1 MLLPFVREVFA
12 DVETLPAYRRAA
24 SHLRE
29 GTGRIRLSG
38 LTPTAKALLLALLQQ
53 AVRRPFLVVVPDNKT
68 AEDLH
73 PMLRSLVE
81 LTGALD
87 PESVVFVPN
96 RDVLPFQNQS
106 AHPEI
111 QEARAAALWR
121 IATGAASIVIAPLAS
136 AAMRLQDGAYYADLA
151 RVIRRGE
158 SVDAESLLQHLTSVG
173 YTVADIVEMPGEY
186 ALRGGIL
193 DVYPPEAERPLRIEL
208 FGDEVESIRKF
219 DPATQ
224 RSASPVDEINL
235 LPLTETPLTEK
246 LLAIIHARLSG
257 KRVSGDKDIVEQAA
271 RAEGAVV
278 FPGWEFYA
286 PIAGA
291 KLSLFD
297 LLPRGVVILHEP
309 SALQSEHDRWWEKL
323 VGVHE
328 QSLIGNLVR
337 PEDLFL
343 GPEEWASKLADVTS
357 IDFEHLGIET
367 TSVESPGVEH
377 VTLVSQ
383 PSPRFHGTVA
393 AMAEEVHRLA
403 KESRHVVFVAP
414 STGELERLAG
424 IFSEYNL
431 PYRMGSRVRPGSE
444 NLIEETARFTDAQT
458 ATLVKGYVPDGV
470 LIPEANLALFGARD
484 LFDES
489 ETVVTHSTRRR
500 ARTSPFLSDFRDLQ
514 VGDYVVHLEHGI
526 AQYLGL
532 KEIDQGD
539 GKAEYMQ
546 LEYADAARLYIPLTR
561 LDLIQKYRSAEG
573 AKPALNHLGTPAW
586 AKTKSR
592 VKKAMQDMADELV
605 KLYAQRKMVQG
616 HSFPPDTEW
625 MKEFEEAFEYNETD
639 DQMMAISDVKRDM
652 ESSQPM
658 DRLLCGDVGYG
669 KTEVAMRAAFKAV
682 SDNKQVAVL
691 APTTVLAFQHYE
703 TFKQRIAAFPVSVDM
718 ISGFRTTKQQ
728 KETLAKLETGKI
740 DILIGTHRLL
750 SKDVKFTDLGLV
762 IVDEEQ
768 RFGVRH
774 KERLKQ
780 MRKEVDVL
788 TMSATPIP
796 RTLHMSMV
804 GLRDMSVIETPP
816 KDRIAIQTV
825 VASWDNKLIQSALVQ
840 ELERGGQIYFVHN
853 RVESIWEIAAKL
865 QELVPKARILVGHG
879 QMSEGELEKVMLK
892 FMHHEAD
899 ILVATTIIE
908 NGLDIPLCN
917 TILINRADRLG
928 LSELYQLRGRVG
940 RSNRRAYAYLLIP
953 QDTELTPLARRRL
966 AALKEFSDLG
976 AGFKLAALDLELRG
990 AGNLLGGEQS
1000 GQIEAVGFELYT
1012 SMLERTIRELR
1023 GEAAPEE
1030 SEIQLNLALNIRI
1043 PNDYIPEENQRLRMY
1058 KRVAGVQG
1066 EPQLNEVRAELKDRY
1081 GPLPGAVRSLVD
1093 YAALRLLC
1101 QRVGAI
1107 GIERKRDQYSI
1118 RFRQNAKIDPEKLAH
1133 FVASHKGAQFSPA
1146 GILKFFLKASGAGE
1160 VLPELRNLLANLA
1173 AHHEEKV
1180 AKTVTEAEPKP
1191 A

>member
-12 DVETLPAYRRAA
+12 DVETLPAFRRAA

-53 AVRRPFLVVVPDNKT
+53 ASRRPLLVIVPDNKA
-68 AEDLH
+68 AEELA

-87 PESVVFVPN
+87 PEAVVEVPA

-121 IATGAASIVIAPLAS
+121 IATGAASLVIAPLAS

-151 RVIRRGE
+151 RIVRRGE
-158 SVDAESLLQHLTSVG
+158 TVEPANLLQHLNRVG

-193 DVYPPEAERPLRIEL
+193 DVYPPEAERPLRVEF

-224 RSASPVDEINL
+224 RSAAAVDEVNL

-246 LLAIIHARLSG
+246 LLGVIHARLSG
-257 KRVSGDKDIVEQAA
+257 KRISGQHDVVEQAA
-271 RAEGAVV
+271 RAEGATV

-291 KLSLFD
+291 EHSLLD
-297 LLPRGVVILHEP
+297 LLPRAVVILDEP
-309 SALQSEHDRWWEKL
+309 SALNTEHARWWEKM
-323 VGVHE
+323 VSIHE
-328 QSLIGNLVR
+328 QSQIGNLVR

-343 GPEEWASKLADVTS
+343 GPEEWAAKISAMTS
-357 IDFEHLGIET
+357 INFEHLG
-367 TSVESPGVEH
+367 VESSGVEH
-377 VTLVSQ
+377 VTLLSQ
-383 PSPRFHGTVA
+383 PTPRFHGTVA
-393 AMAEEVHRLA
+393 AMAEEVHRLT
-403 KESRHVVFVAP
+403 KESRHVLFVAP

-431 PYRMGSRVRPGSE
+431 PYRMGSRVRPGE
-444 NLIEETARFTDAQT
+444 NLVEETARFTDART
-458 ATLVKGYVPDGV
+458 ATLVKGYVPEGV
-470 LIPEANLALFGARD
+470 LLPEANLALFGARD

-489 ETVVTHSTRRR
+489 DTVVTHSTRRR

-639 DQMMAISDVKRDM
+639 DQLMAIGDVKRDM

-703 TFKQRIAAFPVSVDM
+703 TFKQRMASFPVSIDM
-718 ISGFRTTKQQ
+718 ISGFRSPKQQ
-728 KETLAKLETGKI
+728 KETLAKLETGKL

-750 SKDVKFTDLGLV
+750 SKDVKFSDLGLV

-825 VASWDNKLIQSALVQ
+825 VASWDNKVIQSALEQ
-840 ELERGGQIYFVHN
+840 ELERGGQVYFVHN

-865 QELVPKARILVGHG
+865 QELSPKARILVGHG
-879 QMSEGELEKVMLK
+879 QMSDGELEKVMLK

-940 RSNRRAYAYLLIP
+940 RSNRRAYAYLMIP

-990 AGNLLGGEQS
+990 AGNLLGGQQS

-1030 SEIQLNLALNIRI
+1030 SEIQLNLSLNIRI

-1066 EPQLNEVRAELKDRY
+1066 EPQLNEVRGEMEDRY
-1081 GPLPGAVRSLVD
+1081 GPLPGAVRNLVD
-1093 YAALRLLC
+1093 YAALRILC
-1101 QRVGAI
+1101 QHVGAI
-1107 GIERKRDQYSI
+1107 GIERKRDQFSI
-1118 RFRQNAKIDPEKLAH
+1118 RFHQNAKIDPEKLAQ
-1133 FVASHKGAQFSPA
+1133 FVGSHKGTQFSPA
-1146 GILKFFLKASGAGE
+1146 GILKFFTKASGAGE
-1160 VLPELRNLLANLA
+1160 VLPELHGLLASLA
-1173 AHHEEKV
+1173 GQPEESRAV
-1180 AKTVTEAEPKP
+1180 EEPKP